1 MPNPWFSKK
10 LWRQVLYQ
18 ANKKKNEPWKQISLP
33 KKKKISKIN
42 VYEQEP
48 GKGLI
53 FLGSI

>member
-10 LWRQVLYQ
+10 LWRRVLYQ
-18 ANKKKNEPWKQISLP
+18 ANKKNEPWKQISLQ
-33 KKKKISKIN
+33 KKISKIN

>member
-1 MPNPWFSKK
+1 MKAGAVPS
-10 LWRQVLYQ
+10 QQ
-18 ANKKKNEPWKQISLP
+18 KKNEPWKQISLQ
-33 KKKKISKIN
+33 KKISKIN